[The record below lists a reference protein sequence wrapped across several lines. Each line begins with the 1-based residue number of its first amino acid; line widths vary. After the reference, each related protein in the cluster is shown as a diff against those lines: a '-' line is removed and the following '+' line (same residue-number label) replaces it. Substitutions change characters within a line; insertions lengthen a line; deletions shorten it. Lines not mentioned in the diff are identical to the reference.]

1 MGRLSFGE
9 ALAQSIK
16 ADTLSLTAFEVGM
29 FAFMGFAMHSIFTAP
44 LRADEP
50 LFWFVMQL
58 AMIAGFATSYPANW
72 WLVRRG
78 IKEGM

>member
-1 MGRLSFGE
+1 
-9 ALAQSIK
+9 
-16 ADTLSLTAFEVGM
+16 M
-29 FAFMGFAMHSIFTAP
+29 FAFMGLAMHSIFTAP
-44 LRADEP
+44 LSADEP

-72 WLVRRG
+72 WLVRKG